1 MKIYIAHMYEVQEA
15 KEMRLCSMLDS
26 NRARKVS
33 GFRNRKERMRCIFAG
48 LLLRYAFLQ
57 EGYGPNAWQQIEVV
71 EGDYGKPYLKGYPAF
86 HYNLSH
92 SGEWVACAVDTV
104 PVGIDIQEMKSW
116 KMTLAKR
123 FYYEE
128 EYNRLLALQESD
140 MDRQTKEFYSMW
152 TAKESAV
159 KWSGRGIGGG
169 IRQLLTDADY
179 KSICDID
186 LKQRAKIRQY
196 RVSENYI
203 VCVCSENDNFPDLPQ
218 QVDLE

>member
-1 MKIYIAHMYEVQEA
+1 MKVYIAQMCEVQEV
-15 KEMRLCSMLDS
+15 KERQLCSVLDRS
-26 NRARKVS
+26 RSQKL
-33 GFRNRKERMRCIFAG
+33 FEIHNRKERMRHIFAG

-57 EGYGPNAWQQIEVV
+57 EGYGIDAWQQVEIV
-71 EGDYGKPYLKGYPAF
+71 EGIYGKPYLKAYSTF
-86 HYNLSH
+86 QYSLSH
-92 SGEWVACAVDTV
+92 SGEWVACAVDTM

-123 FYYEE
+123 FFHEQ

-140 MDRQTKEFYSMW
+140 MNRQTREFYSMW

-179 KSICDID
+179 KFIYDID
-186 LKQRAKIRQY
+186 QKQQIKIKQY
-196 RVSENYI
+196 HISENYI

-218 QVDLE
+218 LVDLE